1 MKNKW
6 DIIGRDIDKDNCE
19 EYNNYFYYWYD
30 GDSYDDIDS
39 NYDYQSYDYLEEVYD
54 NYISK
59 KGKVSI
65 YTSLR
70 GSYIDMMSVYSKQ
83 VLRQIKIDQLLGLDN
98 FQFSKKTTIG
108 DIIKYKDN
116 NEKDRDI

>member
-6 DIIGRDIDKDNCE
+6 DIIGRDIDKDNYYK
-19 EYNNYFYYWYD
+19 YNNYFYYWYD
-30 GDSYDDIDS
+30 GDFYDDIDS

>member
-6 DIIGRDIDKDNCE
+6 DIIGRDIDKDNYE

-30 GDSYDDIDS
+30 GDFYDS
-39 NYDYQSYDYLEEVYD
+39 NYDYQNYDYLEEVYD

-59 KGKVSI
+59 KGIKVSI

-70 GSYIDMMSVYSKQ
+70 GRYIDIMSVYSKQ
-83 VLRQIKIDQLLGLDN
+83 VLRQIKIDQLLGLEN
-98 FQFSKKTTIG
+98 FYFSKKTTIG

-116 NEKDRDI
+116 NEKNRDI

>member
-6 DIIGRDIDKDNCE
+6 DIIGRDIDKDSYE
-19 EYNNYFYYWYD
+19 EYNNYDYYWYD
-30 GDSYDDIDS
+30 DDFYDS
-39 NYDYQSYDYLEEVYD
+39 NYDYQNYDYLEEVYD

-59 KGKVSI
+59 KGIKVSI

-70 GSYIDMMSVYSKQ
+70 GGYIDIMSVYSKQ

-98 FQFSKKTTIG
+98 FYFSKKTTIG

-116 NEKDRDI
+116 NEKNRDI